1 MRLLT
6 KYFRVRY
13 SFMIFAIL
21 MALILFLT
29 LLYWFDIL
37 ADSKWPAIIS
47 GLLTGLVVAL
57 FQTFLS
63 WVELRKIDKYDAL
76 RIKNILPR
84 RDDREY
90 YERLIATAKEKVYVQ
105 SVTAQ
110 RFLDH
115 FANDKSSREGAKV
128 LLAAL
133 GRGVEVRILVAS
145 KQCLAEDKDQQKT
158 EMAKPLLEDLKKRFP
173 EKFQYA
179 YFEHPPAHSIV
190 TIDGESIV
198 GPILPGRN
206 SELTPAIHL
215 ENESEFVR
223 PYLEYF
229 NKEWDQWSTD
239 KIAQKS

>member
-6 KYFRVRY
+6 QNFRVRY
-13 SFMIFAIL
+13 SFMIFSIL
-21 MALILFLT
+21 GALIFLFI

-47 GLLTGLVVAL
+47 GLLTGFVVAL

-63 WVELRKIDKYDAL
+63 LVELRKIDKYDAL

-90 YERLIATAKEKVYVQ
+90 YEHLISTAKEKVYVQ
-105 SVTAQ
+105 GVTAQ

-115 FANDKSSREGAKV
+115 FANDVSSREGAKV

-133 GRGVEVRILVAS
+133 GRGVEVRILIAS
-145 KQCLAEDKDQQKT
+145 KLVLTEKDQQKT
-158 EMAKPLLEDLKKRFP
+158 ELAKPILKDLSKRFP
-173 EKFQYA
+173 EKFKYA

-190 TIDGESIV
+190 VIDGESIV
-198 GPILPGRN
+198 GPVFSEFN
-206 SELTPAIHL
+206 SEFTPAIHL
-215 ENESEFVR
+215 ENKSEFVQ
-223 PYLEYF
+223 PYLKYF
-229 NKEWDQWSTD
+229 ENEWAKWSND
-239 KIAQKS
+239 KKTQQS